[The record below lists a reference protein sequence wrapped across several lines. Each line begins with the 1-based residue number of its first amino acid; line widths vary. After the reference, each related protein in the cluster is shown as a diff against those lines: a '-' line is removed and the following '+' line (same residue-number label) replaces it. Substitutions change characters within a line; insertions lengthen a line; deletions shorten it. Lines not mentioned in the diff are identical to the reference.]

1 MSNQLHNWTAPSERA
16 TYNPAVWT
24 QNGYFVYRPDIIFR
38 PRDPGLSA
46 LDCVTSGVKK
56 VLESGMIDAKRVGL
70 VGHSW
75 GGYETTFLL
84 TQTNMFAAGVAGG
97 PLTNLASS
105 YGEIYW
111 NSGGPETN
119 HVEVGQER
127 MEVPLYEDPQAYIR
141 NSAVYFANKLSAPLL
156 LSVGDHDGASDWH
169 QDIELYNSARR
180 AGKPV
185 VMLVYEGENHA
196 VAQKANQLDY
206 HRRINAWFDHY
217 LKDAPAQE
225 WITQGVTVLERER
238 ELKRGGKDAPAAKD
252 PGAAN

>member
-1 MSNQLHNWTAPSERA
+1 
-16 TYNPAVWT
+16 
-24 QNGYFVYRPDIIFR
+24 
-38 PRDPGLSA
+38 
-46 LDCVTSGVKK
+46 VKK

-119 HVEVGQER
+119 HAEVGQER

-141 NSAVYFANKLSAPLL
+141 NSAVYFAHKLSAPLL

-217 LKDAPAQE
+217 LKGEEAPA

-238 ELKRGGKDAPAAKD
+238 ELKRGKDPAAAGKD
-252 PGAAN
+252 PGTAE

>member
-1 MSNQLHNWTAPSERA
+1 
-16 TYNPAVWT
+16 
-24 QNGYFVYRPDIIFR
+24 
-38 PRDPGLSA
+38 
-46 LDCVTSGVKK
+46 
-56 VLESGMIDAKRVGL
+56 
-70 VGHSW
+70 
-75 GGYETTFLL
+75 
-84 TQTNMFAAGVAGG
+84 
-97 PLTNLASS
+97 
-105 YGEIYW
+105 
-111 NSGGPETN
+111 
-119 HVEVGQER
+119 

-217 LKDAPAQE
+217 LKGEPAPE

-238 ELKRGGKDAPAAKD
+238 ELKRSGKDPAAAGKD
-252 PGAAN
+252 SGAAE

>member
-1 MSNQLHNWTAPSERA
+1 
-16 TYNPAVWT
+16 
-24 QNGYFVYRPDIIFR
+24 
-38 PRDPGLSA
+38 
-46 LDCVTSGVKK
+46 
-56 VLESGMIDAKRVGL
+56 
-70 VGHSW
+70 
-75 GGYETTFLL
+75 
-84 TQTNMFAAGVAGG
+84 
-97 PLTNLASS
+97 
-105 YGEIYW
+105 
-111 NSGGPETN
+111 
-119 HVEVGQER
+119 

-141 NSAVYFANKLSAPLL
+141 NSAVYFAHKLTAPLL

-217 LKDAPAQE
+217 LKGEAAQE

-238 ELKRGGKDAPAAKD
+238 ELKRSGKDPAVAGKD
-252 PGAAN
+252 PGTAE

>member
-1 MSNQLHNWTAPSERA
+1 LHNWTAPSERV

-24 QNGYFVYRPDIIFR
+24 QNGYFVYRPDIVFR
-38 PRDPGLSA
+38 PRAPGLSA
-46 LDCVTSGVKK
+46 LDCVSAGVKK
-56 VLESGMIDAKRVGL
+56 VLEMGMVDAKRVGL

-75 GGYETTFLL
+75 GGYETTFIL
-84 TQTNMFAAGVAGG
+84 TQTDLFAAGVAGG
-97 PLTNLASS
+97 PLTNLSSS

-141 NSAVYFANKLSAPLL
+141 NSAVYFANKLAAPLL

-180 AGKPV
+180 AGKNC

-196 VAQKANQLDY
+196 VSQKANQLDY

-217 LKDAPAQE
+217 LKGEAAQSWVTE
-225 WITQGVTVLERER
+225 GVSVLERER
-238 ELKRGGKDAPAAKD
+238 ELKKNGKDS
-252 PGAAN
+252 GTGTGSGTGSN

>member
-1 MSNQLHNWTAPSERA
+1 
-16 TYNPAVWT
+16 
-24 QNGYFVYRPDIIFR
+24 
-38 PRDPGLSA
+38 
-46 LDCVTSGVKK
+46 
-56 VLESGMIDAKRVGL
+56 
-70 VGHSW
+70 
-75 GGYETTFLL
+75 
-84 TQTNMFAAGVAGG
+84 MFAAGVAGG

-119 HVEVGQER
+119 HAEVGQER

-141 NSAVYFANKLSAPLL
+141 NSAVYFAHKLTAPLL

-217 LKDAPAQE
+217 LKGEPAPE

-238 ELKRGGKDAPAAKD
+238 ELKRSGKDPAAAGKD
-252 PGAAN
+252 PGTAE